1 MSAAKKAVRF
11 LHSSDWQLGLTRHF
25 ISEEAAPRFAQA
37 RVDAIEQLGKL
48 AQDHDAD
55 FIVVAGDVF
64 ESNQLKGLTVDR
76 TIEALKEV
84 RVPIFLLPGNHDPLD
99 ASSIFSTPK
108 FKAAGERILVIRDT
122 EPLSVPGLDGVQVVG
137 APWRTKHPSSDLCA
151 DMLAKL
157 EPSDDKLRVAVCHGQ
172 TDTLMPDKSR
182 PEVINLANAEAALN
196 DGRIHYLALG
206 DRHSVTDVGKTGR
219 VWFSGAPVATDFNET
234 RPNQTLLVE
243 LSSDQ
248 CEVDELQVG
257 TWNFIVED
265 FNLNGPNDL
274 DMFAEWL
281 GDLPNKKNTVVKVAF
296 KGTVNLATAERL
308 DRLFDAHVPKFAS
321 LRKRER
327 ISDLIIAPDE
337 LDTGSVALS
346 GYAKET
352 WNQLLA
358 DAPSDPKA
366 LGALRLF
373 YRLIQPGAAPV

>member
-11 LHSSDWQLGLTRHF
+11 LHTSDWQLGMTRHF
-25 ISEEAAPRFAQA
+25 LSEEAAPRFAQA

-48 AQDHDAD
+48 AQDHNAD

-64 ESNQLKGLTVDR
+64 ESNHLKRQTVDR

-108 FKAAGERILVIRDT
+108 FKAAGEQILVIRDT
-122 EPLSVPGLDGVQVVG
+122 EPIPVPGLDGVEVVG

-172 TDTLMPDKSR
+172 TEEFSGKTP
-182 PEVINLANAEAALN
+182 PGNINLANAEAALL

-206 DRHSVTDVGKTGR
+206 DRHSVKNVGKTGR

-248 CEVDELQVG
+248 WKVDELQVG
-257 TWNFIVED
+257 TWNFIVKE
-265 FNLNGPNDL
+265 FNLNGPSDL
-274 DMFAEWL
+274 EMVAKWL
-281 GDLPNKKNTVVKVAF
+281 DDLPNKKDTVVKVAF
-296 KGTVNLATAERL
+296 KGTVNLITAERL
-308 DRLFDAHVPKFAS
+308 DRLFDDHVQKFAS

-327 ISDLIIAPDE
+327 TSDLTIAPDK
-337 LDTGSVALS
+337 LDKDSVALS
-346 GYAKET
+346 GYAKGAWDE
-352 WNQLLA
+352 LLA
-358 DAPSDPKA
+358 NVEDDPKA

-373 YRLIQPGAAPV
+373 YRLIQPRVPV